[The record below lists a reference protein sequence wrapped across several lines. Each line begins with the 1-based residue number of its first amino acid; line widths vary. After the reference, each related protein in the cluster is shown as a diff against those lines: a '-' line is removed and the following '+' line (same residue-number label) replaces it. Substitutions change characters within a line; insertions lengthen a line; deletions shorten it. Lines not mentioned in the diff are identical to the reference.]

1 MRWRKA
7 PPRREPTLYPSL
19 DGWVSWRADV
29 LPCSQGKQDHQ
40 AAGLLA
46 FSLSEE
52 RLTSLKVTAMG
63 SPLST
68 VWQPLRLQVMME
80 PRLELLGDCV
90 VMGWTEVL
98 GSGVGGGRILQGDSN
113 LLWHKAASRYLELL

>member
-1 MRWRKA
+1 M
-7 PPRREPTLYPSL
+7 
-19 DGWVSWRADV
+19 

-98 GSGVGGGRILQGDSN
+98 GSGVGGGGYSRETLICYGTRLLLGILSC
-113 LLWHKAASRYLELL
+113 SE